1 MPAPSAPEPA
11 PTPPPAVDAPPAVRL
26 ETFEQLVALATEKRD
41 LKWKHALE
49 HYVRIE
55 RFEDGRIELA
65 VTEDAPRTLAGDLSR
80 TLEQWTSRR
89 WMVAVAREAAAQT
102 IAEARSAAREQL
114 VDDARSDP
122 VVAAVL
128 ARFPGAEIVN
138 VRIRAGEG
146 DAALSD
152 GSDVVAVAEEDL
164 DD

>member
-1 MPAPSAPEPA
+1 
-11 PTPPPAVDAPPAVRL
+11 
-26 ETFEQLVALATEKRD
+26 
-41 LKWKHALE
+41 
-49 HYVRIE
+49 
-55 RFEDGRIELA
+55 
-65 VTEDAPRTLAGDLSR
+65 
-80 TLEQWTSRR
+80 
-89 WMVAVAREAAAQT
+89 MVAVAREAAAQT

-138 VRIRAGEG
+138 VRIRAGDG

>member
-1 MPAPSAPEPA
+1 
-11 PTPPPAVDAPPAVRL
+11 
-26 ETFEQLVALATEKRD
+26 
-41 LKWKHALE
+41 WKHALE

-138 VRIRAGEG
+138 VRIRAGDG